1 MPYVVDDKISFGPS
15 RFLGYDQNTMLGH
28 RAREGR
34 DGKVTNVII
43 RKSLHDYF
51 GVRIQNV
58 ADNVF
63 NDLFLEFCD
72 DLGVEPVANKR
83 TFWITPDVD
92 KWVDDHRSQPGI
104 IEDSD
109 VLNRTAL
116 PGTTRRAVI
125 QARIGQGFFRSR
137 VLAA

>member
-1 MPYVVDDKISFGPS
+1 MCLIENYEWLLRNHQSLEVARNDNADRENYRGLIQRGRVFLPYVVDDKISFGPS

-92 KWVDDHRSQPGI
+92 NG
-104 IEDSD
+104 
-109 VLNRTAL
+109 
-116 PGTTRRAVI
+116 
-125 QARIGQGFFRSR
+125 
-137 VLAA
+137 

>member
-92 KWVDDHRSQPGI
+92 NG
-104 IEDSD
+104 
-109 VLNRTAL
+109 
-116 PGTTRRAVI
+116 
-125 QARIGQGFFRSR
+125 
-137 VLAA
+137 